1 MNFEQ
6 SDILIKL
13 SDGYIKNIIVYNDE
27 GYLDKDNITIRKY
40 YFSNENPIWKYYSI
54 VKIILNNGTVQTVP
68 LSHTVIYPANEIT
81 FAKILLN
88 NQWIF
93 NKMTLAEFTNFVDEV
108 NEQKTDTAKN
118 FRDTLIAMQL
128 GYR

>member
-1 MNFEQ
+1 MQFEK

-13 SDGYIKNIIVYNDE
+13 SDGYIKNIHVYNEE
-27 GYLDKDNITIRKY
+27 GYLGNDIIRKY

-54 VKIILNNGTVQTVP
+54 VKIILNNGTVQTVL
-68 LSHTVIYPANEIT
+68 LSHTAFFPADEIT

-93 NKMTLAEFTNFVDEV
+93 NNMTLEDFADFVDEV

-118 FRDTLIAMQL
+118 FRDTIIAMKPR
-128 GYR
+128 YS

>member
-1 MNFEQ
+1 MQFEQ

-13 SDGYIKNIIVYNDE
+13 SDGYIENIRVYNHE
-27 GYLDKDNITIRKY
+27 GYLDNNIIRKY
-40 YFSNENPIWKYYSI
+40 HFSNETIIWKYYSI
-54 VKIILNNGTVQTVP
+54 VKISLNNGTVQTVT
-68 LSHTVIYPANEIT
+68 LSHTAFYPTDAIT

-93 NKMTLAEFTNFVDEV
+93 NNMTLDEFAKFVDEV

-118 FRDTLIAMQL
+118 FRDTLIAMKSR
-128 GYR
+128 YS

>member
-1 MNFEQ
+1 MQFER

-27 GYLDKDNITIRKY
+27 GNYDNGEI
-40 YFSNENPIWKYYSI
+40 EKYYSI
-54 VKIILNNGTVQTVP
+54 VKIIFSDMSIRTVT
-68 LSHTVIYPANEIT
+68 LSHDDFYPTNEIT

-93 NKMTLAEFTNFVDEV
+93 NQMTLDEFAKFVDEV

-118 FRDTLIAMQL
+118 FRDTLIAMKPR
-128 GYR
+128 YS

>member
-1 MNFEQ
+1 MQFER

-13 SDGYIKNIIVYNDE
+13 SDGYIENILVYNDE
-27 GYLDKDNITIRKY
+27 GNYDNGEI
-40 YFSNENPIWKYYSI
+40 NQYYSI
-54 VKIILNNGTVQTVP
+54 VKIIFSDRSIRTVT
-68 LSHTVIYPANEIT
+68 LSHDDFYPTNAIS

-93 NKMTLAEFTNFVDEV
+93 NQMTLDEFANFVDEV

-118 FRDTLIAMQL
+118 FRDTLIAMKPR
-128 GYR
+128 YS

>member
-1 MNFEQ
+1 MQFEQ

-13 SDGYIKNIIVYNDE
+13 SDGYIENIIVFNEE
-27 GYLDKDNITIRKY
+27 GYLDNDIIRKY
-40 YFSNENPIWKYYSI
+40 HFSNETLIWKYHSI
-54 VKIILNNGTVQTVP
+54 VHIIFSDESIKTII
-68 LSHTVIYPANEIT
+68 LSHTADYPTNEIT

-93 NKMTLAEFTNFVDEV
+93 NNMTLDEFAKFVDEV

-118 FRDTLIAMQL
+118 FRDTLIAMKL
-128 GYR
+128 RYR

>member
-1 MNFEQ
+1 MQFEK

-13 SDGYIKNIIVYNDE
+13 SDGYIKNILVYDDEDYFDNDE
-27 GYLDKDNITIRKY
+27 I
-40 YFSNENPIWKYYSI
+40 SKYYSI
-54 VKIILNNGTVQTVP
+54 VKIIFSDGSIRTVT
-68 LSHTVIYPANEIT
+68 LSHDDFYPTNEIT

-93 NKMTLAEFTNFVDEV
+93 NQMTLDEFAKFVDEV

-118 FRDTLIAMQL
+118 FRDTLIAMKPR
-128 GYR
+128 YS

>member
-1 MNFEQ
+1 MQFEK

-13 SDGYIKNIIVYNDE
+13 SDGYIKNIHVYNEE
-27 GYLDKDNITIRKY
+27 GYLDNDIIRKY

-54 VKIILNNGTVQTVP
+54 VKIIFNDESIKTLT
-68 LSHTVIYPANEIT
+68 LSHDGFYPTNEIT
-81 FAKILLN
+81 FVKMLLN

-93 NKMTLAEFTNFVDEV
+93 NPMTLEDFADFVDEV

-118 FRDTLIAMQL
+118 FRDTLIAMKPR
-128 GYR
+128 YS

>member
-1 MNFEQ
+1 MQFEQ

-13 SDGYIKNIIVYNDE
+13 SDGYIENIHVYNHE
-27 GYLDKDNITIRKY
+27 GYHDNGKIK
-40 YFSNENPIWKYYSI
+40 KYYSI
-54 VKIILNNGTVQTVP
+54 VKIIFSDRSIIMIT
-68 LSHTVIYPANEIT
+68 LSHDDFYPTNEIT

-93 NKMTLAEFTNFVDEV
+93 NKMTLAEFTKFVDEV

-118 FRDTLIAMQL
+118 FHGTLIAMKPR
-128 GYR
+128 YS

>member
-27 GYLDKDNITIRKY
+27 GNYDNGEI
-40 YFSNENPIWKYYSI
+40 NQYYSI
-54 VKIILNNGTVQTVP
+54 VKIIFNDRSIRTVT
-68 LSHTVIYPANEIT
+68 LSHDDFYPTNEIT

-93 NKMTLAEFTNFVDEV
+93 NNMTLAGFANFVDEV

-118 FRDTLIAMQL
+118 FRDTLIAMKPK
-128 GYR
+128 YS

>member
-1 MNFEQ
+1 MQFEQ

-13 SDGYIKNIIVYNDE
+13 SDGYIENILVYNDE
-27 GYLDKDNITIRKY
+27 GYYDNGEIKKY
-40 YFSNENPIWKYYSI
+40 FSI
-54 VKIILNNGTVQTVP
+54 VKIIFHDGSIRTVT
-68 LSHTVIYPANEIT
+68 LGHEDFYPTNEIT

-93 NKMTLAEFTNFVDEV
+93 NNMTLDEFAKFVDEV

-118 FRDTLIAMQL
+118 LRDTLIAMKSR
-128 GYR
+128 YS

>member
-1 MNFEQ
+1 MQFEQ

-13 SDGYIKNIIVYNDE
+13 SDWYIENIRVYNDE
-27 GYLDKDNITIRKY
+27 GYYDNGEIKKY
-40 YFSNENPIWKYYSI
+40 FSI
-54 VKIILNNGTVQTVP
+54 VKIIFHDGSIRTVT
-68 LSHTVIYPANEIT
+68 LSHDDFYPTNEIT

-93 NKMTLAEFTNFVDEV
+93 NNMTLDEFAKFVDKV

-118 FRDTLIAMQL
+118 FRDTLIAMKPR
-128 GYR
+128 YS

>member
-1 MNFEQ
+1 MQFEQ
-6 SDILIKL
+6 SNILIKL

-27 GYLDKDNITIRKY
+27 GNYDNGEI
-40 YFSNENPIWKYYSI
+40 EKYYSI
-54 VKIILNNGTVQTVP
+54 VKIILSDRSIRTVT
-68 LSHTVIYPANEIT
+68 LSHDDFYPTNAIT

-93 NKMTLAEFTNFVDEV
+93 NNMTLDEFAKFACEV

-118 FRDTLIAMQL
+118 FRDTLIAMKPR
-128 GYR
+128 YS

>member
-1 MNFEQ
+1 MKFEQ

-13 SDGYIKNIIVYNDE
+13 ADGYIENILVYNDE
-27 GYLDKDNITIRKY
+27 GYYDNGEIKKY
-40 YFSNENPIWKYYSI
+40 FSI
-54 VKIILNNGTVQTVP
+54 VKIILSDRSIKTLT
-68 LSHTVIYPANEIT
+68 LSHDDFYPTNEIT

-93 NKMTLAEFTNFVDEV
+93 NNMTLDEFAKFVDEV

-118 FRDTLIAMQL
+118 FRDTLIAMKSR
-128 GYR
+128 YS

>member
-1 MNFEQ
+1 MQFEQ

-13 SDGYIKNIIVYNDE
+13 FDGYIENILVYNDE
-27 GYLDKDNITIRKY
+27 GNYDNGEI
-40 YFSNENPIWKYYSI
+40 NQYYSI
-54 VKIILNNGTVQTVP
+54 VKIIFSDRSIQTVT
-68 LSHTVIYPANEIT
+68 LSHDDFYPTNAIS

-93 NKMTLAEFTNFVDEV
+93 NQMTLDEFAKFVDEV

-118 FRDTLIAMQL
+118 FCDTLIAMKSR
-128 GYR
+128 YS